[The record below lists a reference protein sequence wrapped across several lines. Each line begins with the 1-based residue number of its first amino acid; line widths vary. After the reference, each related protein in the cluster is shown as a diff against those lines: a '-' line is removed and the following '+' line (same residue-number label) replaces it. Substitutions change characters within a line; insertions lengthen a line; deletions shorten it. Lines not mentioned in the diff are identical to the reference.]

1 MHGLAHPYKLVSAQN
16 KRIIIATAGPKPS
29 VRRYNGC
36 VQTWLLLFF
45 GLLMLYGGAAGRMV
59 SAEPAAP
66 APLPERA
73 VLEREIARVQALAE
87 ARASSA
93 SRLEAELGNLARRLS
108 ALRLRNAI
116 LATENSRLTRESL
129 AADTR
134 LRRFTRAAETGRGEY
149 AALLAKFGDSEARA
163 SRLQARVTE
172 LEERLASNRPDPDAI
187 AAARARITELHKAY
201 RTLRATR
208 PHDSTRKAALESTQI
223 ALQRGQIEL
232 ALLTGARGVYTVQE
246 GDNLERISRFFY
258 RDPSRWRA
266 IFQANEI
273 LLRRPGQIAPGI
285 VLLIP
290 R

>member
-1 MHGLAHPYKLVSAQN
+1 MA
-16 KRIIIATAGPKPS
+16 
-29 VRRYNGC
+29 
-36 VQTWLLLFF
+36 
-45 GLLMLYGGAAGRMV
+45 

-73 VLEREIARVQALAE
+73 AALEREIARLQALCA
-87 ARASSA
+87 ARASIA

-108 ALRLRNAI
+108 ALRLQNAI

-129 AADTR
+129 ASDTR
-134 LRRFTRAAETGRGEY
+134 LRQLTRDMETGRGEH
-149 AALLAKFGDSEARA
+149 AALMAKYADSEARVG
-163 SRLQARVTE
+163 RLQARVTE
-172 LEERLASNRPDPDAI
+172 LEERLASNRPDRDAI
-187 AAARARITELHKAY
+187 AAARARISELHKAY

-208 PHDSTRKAALESTQI
+208 PHDPTRKAALESTQS

-246 GDNLERISRFFY
+246 GDSLERISKFFY
-258 RDPSRWRA
+258 RDPNRWED
-266 IFQANEI
+266 IFRANEI
-273 LLRRPGQIAPGI
+273 LLSRPGQIAPGI

>member
-1 MHGLAHPYKLVSAQN
+1 
-16 KRIIIATAGPKPS
+16 
-29 VRRYNGC
+29 
-36 VQTWLLLFF
+36 
-45 GLLMLYGGAAGRMV
+45 MLYGGATGRMA

-66 APLPERA
+66 APPPERA
-73 VLEREIARVQALAE
+73 AALEREIARVQAVCA

-108 ALRLRNAI
+108 ALRLQNGM

-134 LRRFTRAAETGRGEY
+134 LRRLMRDVETGRGEY
-149 AALLAKFGDSEARA
+149 
-163 SRLQARVTE
+163 
-172 LEERLASNRPDPDAI
+172 
-187 AAARARITELHKAY
+187 
-201 RTLRATR
+201 
-208 PHDSTRKAALESTQI
+208 LESTQS

-246 GDNLERISRFFY
+246 GDSLERISRFFY
-258 RDPSRWRA
+258 RDPSRWQA
-266 IFQANEI
+266 IFRANEV
-273 LLRRPGQIAPGI
+273 LLSRPGQIVPGI

>member
-1 MHGLAHPYKLVSAQN
+1 M
-16 KRIIIATAGPKPS
+16 
-29 VRRYNGC
+29 
-36 VQTWLLLFF
+36 QTWLLLFF

>member
-1 MHGLAHPYKLVSAQN
+1 
-16 KRIIIATAGPKPS
+16 
-29 VRRYNGC
+29 
-36 VQTWLLLFF
+36 
-45 GLLMLYGGAAGRMV
+45 MLYGGTAGRMA
-59 SAEPAAP
+59 SAEPPP
-66 APLPERA
+66 APLPEHA
-73 VLEREIARVQALAE
+73 AALEREIARVQALAE
-87 ARASSA
+87 ARAVSA

-129 AADTR
+129 ATDTR
-134 LRRFTRAAETGRGEY
+134 LRRLTRDAETGRSEH
-149 AALLAKFGDSEARA
+149 AALLAKYGDSEARA
-163 SRLQARVTE
+163 GRLQARVTE

-187 AAARARITELHKAY
+187 AAARARITELHRAY

-208 PHDSTRKAALESTQI
+208 PHDSSRKAALGSTLK

-246 GDNLERISRFFY
+246 GDSLERIARFFY

-266 IFQANEI
+266 IFRANEI
-273 LLRRPGQIAPGI
+273 LLSRPGQIAPGF

-290 R
+290 

>member
-1 MHGLAHPYKLVSAQN
+1 MLHGG
-16 KRIIIATAGPKPS
+16 T
-29 VRRYNGC
+29 
-36 VQTWLLLFF
+36 
-45 GLLMLYGGAAGRMV
+45 AGRMA

-66 APLPERA
+66 APAPERA
-73 VLEREIARVQALAE
+73 AALEREIARVQAVCA
-87 ARASSA
+87 AGASIA

-134 LRRFTRAAETGRGEY
+134 LRRLTRDVETGRGEY
-149 AALLAKFGDSEARA
+149 GALQAKYGDSEARA
-163 SRLQARVTE
+163 GRLQARVTE
-172 LEERLASNRPDPDAI
+172 LQERLAWNRPDPDAI

-208 PHDSTRKAALESTQI
+208 PYDSTRKAALESTQS

-246 GDNLERISRFFY
+246 GDSLERISRFFF
-258 RDPSRWRA
+258 RDPSRWQD
-266 IFQANEI
+266 IFRANEV
-273 LLRRPGQIAPGI
+273 LLSRPGQIVPGI

>member
-1 MHGLAHPYKLVSAQN
+1 MQ
-16 KRIIIATAGPKPS
+16 PS
-29 VRRYNGC
+29 FLLFCG
-36 VQTWLLLFF
+36 LLL
-45 GLLMLYGGAAGRMV
+45 LCGGTAGRMA

-66 APLPERA
+66 APPPERA
-73 VLEREIARVQALAE
+73 AALERETARVQAVCA
-87 ARASSA
+87 ARASIA

-108 ALRLRNAI
+108 ALRLQNAI

-134 LRRFTRAAETGRGEY
+134 LRGLMRDVETGRGEY
-149 AALLAKFGDSEARA
+149 GALLAKYGDSEARA
-163 SRLQARVTE
+163 GRLQARVTE
-172 LEERLASNRPDPDAI
+172 LQERLAWNRPDPDAI

-201 RTLRATR
+201 LTLRATR
-208 PHDSTRKAALESTQI
+208 PHDSTRKAALESTQS

-246 GDNLERISRFFY
+246 GDSLERISRFFY
-258 RDPSRWRA
+258 RDPSRWQA
-266 IFQANEI
+266 IFRANEV
-273 LLRRPGQIAPGI
+273 LLSRPGQIVPGI